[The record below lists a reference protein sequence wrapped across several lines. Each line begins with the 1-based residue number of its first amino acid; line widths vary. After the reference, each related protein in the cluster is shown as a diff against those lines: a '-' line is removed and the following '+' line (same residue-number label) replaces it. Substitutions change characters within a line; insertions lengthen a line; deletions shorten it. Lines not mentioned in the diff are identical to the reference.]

1 MQEQGN
7 AGGSFKTPSEE
18 DTCRRKMISRTC
30 LLVVNNVTKRE
41 DMMEDPKVP
50 VVENDTD
57 VDYVEEEDG

>member
-41 DMMEDPKVP
+41 DMME
-50 VVENDTD
+50 ND
-57 VDYVEEEDG
+57 DGRS